1 MLDAMARARRSAAS
15 LEDACAR
22 HGSASR
28 RWAETADE
36 ARAQWDDATGR
47 ALQQR
52 WLEPYRPLIDGLH
65 RRAQTAIEG
74 HRNALDVAGRAVDA
88 AMRAAD
94 AVTRA
99 TSALRQAQSH
109 GAAARAEISTA
120 DSETANARQLASY
133 VSERLSTLG

>member
-1 MLDAMARARRSAAS
+1 MLDEIARARRSSAS

-36 ARAQWDDATGR
+36 ARAQWDDAAGR

-52 WLEPYRPLIDGLH
+52 WLEPYRPLIDGLY
-65 RRAQTAIEG
+65 RRAQTAVEG
-74 HRNALDVAGRAVDA
+74 QRTALDSAGRAVDA
-88 AMRAAD
+88 ATRAAD

-99 TSALRQAQSH
+99 TSALRQAHVH
-109 GAAARAEISTA
+109 GAAAQAEISITV
-120 DSETANARQLASY
+120 SEAASTRQLSAY
-133 VSERLSTLG
+133 VAERISSLG